1 MPLLWLSLAF
11 LAGIVLG
18 AQLSWSTSTWL
29 YLIIAALT
37 VWLLVGVLKRSRHGH
52 PFMGVN
58 QTAFPHIMW
67 VAKWIAPIPYPLL
80 LLVLLAGAYRYQSVQ
95 PVLEPGFIAWY
106 NDQAGEVTVEGML
119 VQPADVRDS
128 YINLKVKVERFQ
140 FAEHLPFS
148 PVNGLILAKVPPGE
162 VYRYGDRLRLHG
174 RLETPPES
182 EHFSY
187 RDYLVLEGVYSF
199 MGRAYAVQVGG
210 TQGNSLL
217 KTIYTLK
224 ERALRVVYQIFPDPE
239 ASLLAG
245 ILLGVDE
252 GIPEQVQEDFKKTGT
267 AHIIA
272 ISGFNI
278 TIIAGLF
285 VVLFTRLLGKL
296 KGAAAAVIGITIY
309 TILVGGDAAVV
320 RAAIMGGLALLA
332 QQIGRRQDGLTS
344 LGISSALMASFNPRL
359 PWDVVFQLSFMATLG
374 LVLYA
379 EPFSKT
385 FVSISSRYLPSE
397 TVQRLARPVGEYFL
411 YTLAA
416 QLTTLP
422 VTAYHFQ
429 RLSVVSLVAN
439 PLILPAQP
447 AVMILGGIAV
457 ILGLIYLPLG
467 ELAAY
472 LSWPF
477 VVFTVRVVEFFGQID
492 WGVWNLGRLSLLW
505 VVIFYGVLMMVTFK
519 ERLFQNLAVS
529 LRPLVVFSAIGV
541 LGVLAWQQAI
551 RTPDGLLHMILL
563 DVNNASQSGEA
574 ILIQTPSGRFMLING
589 GPSTR
594 ALSDSLG
601 RWMPIF
607 HRKLDYLLVGSVRE
621 EHIAA
626 LPRIIER
633 YPPAEVLWAGREQ
646 ASRSI
651 YYLHEG
657 LVERG
662 IPITMAEK
670 EQVLDLGGGAR
681 LQVLAAGSRGAVY
694 LLEWDH
700 FRVLL
705 PTGPSYDDFERL
717 SYGREIGQVTALLL
731 ADSGYEPANPPEWI
745 DNLRPQLVL
754 LSVAA
759 GDALDLPSPETMEAL
774 QGYSLL
780 RTDLNGWIHLSTDGD
795 RMWVEV
801 EH

>member
-29 YLIIAALT
+29 YQIIAALT
-37 VWLLVGVLKRSRHGH
+37 LWLLASVLKRSRHGH
-52 PFMGVN
+52 LFMGEN
-58 QTAFPHIMW
+58 QTAFPNIRW
-67 VAKWIAPIPYPLL
+67 VANWIAPIPFPLL
-80 LLVLLAGAYRYQSVQ
+80 LLVVLAGAYRYQSVQ
-95 PVLEPGFIAWY
+95 PILEPDFIAWY
-106 NDQAGEVTVEGML
+106 NDQAGEVTIEGIL
-119 VQPADVRDS
+119 AQPADVRDG
-128 YINLKVKVERFQ
+128 YINLKVKVERLQ
-140 FAEHLPFS
+140 FAEHLPFTA
-148 PVNGLILAKVPPGE
+148 VDGLVLAKVPPGE
-162 VYRYGDRLRLHG
+162 VYRYGDHLRLHG
-174 RLETPPES
+174 RLETPPDAED
-182 EHFSY
+182 FSY
-187 RDYLVLEGVYSF
+187 RDYLALKGVYAY
-199 MGRAYAVQVGG
+199 MGRAYAVQVGDN
-210 TQGNSLL
+210 QGNPLL

-344 LGISSALMASFNPRL
+344 LGVSSALMASFNPRL

-397 TVQRLARPVGEYFL
+397 TAQRLARPVGEYFL

-429 RLSVVSLVAN
+429 RLSIVSLVAN

-662 IPITMAEK
+662 IPITLAEK
-670 EQVLDLGGGAR
+670 DQVLDLGEGAQLR
-681 LQVLAAGSRGAVY
+681 VLAAGSRGAVY
-694 LLEWDH
+694 LLEWDR

-717 SYGREIGQVTALLL
+717 SYGREIGQVTVLLL
-731 ADSGYEPANPPEWI
+731 ADSGYEPANPSDWI